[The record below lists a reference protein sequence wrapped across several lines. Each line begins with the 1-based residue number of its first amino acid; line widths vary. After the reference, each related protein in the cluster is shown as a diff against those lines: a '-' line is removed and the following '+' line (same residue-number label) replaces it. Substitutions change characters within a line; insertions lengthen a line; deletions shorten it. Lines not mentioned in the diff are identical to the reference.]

1 MEPHREEQNKAPPP
15 GAEQR
20 PKRFRIVK
28 EERFR
33 IVKLEE
39 RIAPKKSTS
48 GGPTCPTGFCTAD
61 GCFTGGCTSCCG
73 HLGITN

>member
-1 MEPHREEQNKAPPP
+1 MEPHREEQQRAPEP

-33 IVKLEE
+33 IVRLEE
-39 RIAPKKSTS
+39 RIAPKKPTS
-48 GGPTCPTGFCTAD
+48 GGPTCPGPGTAYTCLTCD
-61 GCFTGGCTSCCG
+61 AACVW
-73 HLGITN
+73 

>member
-1 MEPHREEQNKAPPP
+1 MEPHREEQDKAPPSV
-15 GAEQR
+15 AEQR

-33 IVKLEE
+33 SVKLEE

-48 GGPTCPTGFCTAD
+48 GGPTCPGIRVYCTAS
-61 GCFTGGCTSCCG
+61 GYATGYACTPMW
-73 HLGITN
+73 